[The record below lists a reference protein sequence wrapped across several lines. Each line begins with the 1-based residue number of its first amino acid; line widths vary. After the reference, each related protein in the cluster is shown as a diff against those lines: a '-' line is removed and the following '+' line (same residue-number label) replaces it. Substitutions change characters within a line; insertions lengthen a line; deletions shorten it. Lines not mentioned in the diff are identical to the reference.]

1 MAVESR
7 PAFAVGEATVTAA
20 GTPVQLP
27 DTKVGQSCELVV
39 KAKKNNQGAIK
50 VGQSSVEALAGK
62 FMLEPNEAIKL
73 RIDNASKV
81 WIDAE
86 VSGDKVGII
95 VEQ

>member
-7 PAFAVGEATVTAA
+7 PSFAVGDMAVTTA

-27 DTKVGQSCELVV
+27 STNVGQGCDLVI
-39 KAKKNNQGAIK
+39 KAKKANQGAIK
-50 VGQSSVEALAGK
+50 IGQSSSDALAGK
-62 FMLEPNEAIKL
+62 FLIEPGEAVKL

>member
-7 PAFAVGEATVTAA
+7 PSFAVGEATVAAA

-27 DTKVGQSCELVV
+27 GMAVGQGCELVV
-39 KAKKNNQGAIK
+39 KAKKSNQGAIK
-50 VGQSSVEALAGK
+50 VGQSSAEALAGK
-62 FMLEPNEAIKL
+62 FILDPNEGVKL

-86 VSGDKVGII
+86 ISGDKASLI

>member
-7 PAFAVGEATVTAA
+7 PSFAVGEATVAAA

-27 DTKVGQSCELVV
+27 DTKVGQGCDLVI
-39 KAKKNNQGAIK
+39 KAKRNNSGTIK
-50 VGQSSVEALAGK
+50 VGQSSSEALAGK
-62 FMLEPNEAIKL
+62 FLLEPNEAIKL

-86 VSGDKVGII
+86 ISGDKVGILT
-95 VEQ
+95 EQ

>member
-7 PAFAVGEATVTAA
+7 PSFAVGDATVTTA

-27 DTKVGQSCELVV
+27 DTHVGQGCDLVI
-39 KAKKNNQGAIK
+39 KAKRANLGAIK
-50 VGQSSVEALAGK
+50 IGQSSSDALAGK
-62 FMLEPNEAIKL
+62 FLIEPGEMVKL
-73 RIDNASKV
+73 RIDNASKA

-86 VSGDKVGII
+86 ISGDKVSII

>member
-7 PAFAVGEATVTAA
+7 PAFAVGEATVAAA
-20 GTPVQLP
+20 GTPVQFP
-27 DTKVGQSCELVV
+27 DTKIGQGCELVV
-39 KAKKNNQGAIK
+39 KAKKTNQGSLK
-50 VGQSSVEALAGK
+50 VGQSSAEALAGK
-62 FMLEPNEAIKL
+62 FLLDPNEAVKL

-86 VSGDKVGII
+86 VSGDKASLI

>member
-7 PAFAVGEATVTAA
+7 PAFAVGEATVAAA

-27 DTKVGQSCELVV
+27 AINIGQSCELVV
-39 KAKKNNQGAIK
+39 KAKKSNQGAIK
-50 VGQSSVEALAGK
+50 IGQSSADALAGK
-62 FMLEPNEAIKL
+62 FLLEPNEAVKL
-73 RIDNASKV
+73 RIDNANKI

-86 VSGDKVGII
+86 VSGDKASII

>member
-7 PAFAVGEATVTAA
+7 PAFAVGETTVAAA

-27 DTKVGQSCELVV
+27 DTPVGQGCDLVI
-39 KAKKNNQGAIK
+39 KAKKTNQGYIK
-50 VGQSSVEALAGK
+50 VGQSSAEALAGK
-62 FMLEPNEAIKL
+62 FILEPNEAIKL

-86 VSGDKVGII
+86 VSGDKASLI

>member
-7 PAFAVGEATVTAA
+7 PSFAVGEITVAAA

-27 DTKVGQSCELVV
+27 STKVGQGCDLVV
-39 KAKKNNQGAIK
+39 KAKKSNQGAIK
-50 VGQSSVEALAGK
+50 VGESSAQALAGK
-62 FMLEPNEAIKL
+62 FLLEPNEAVKL

-86 VSGDKVGII
+86 VSGDKASLI